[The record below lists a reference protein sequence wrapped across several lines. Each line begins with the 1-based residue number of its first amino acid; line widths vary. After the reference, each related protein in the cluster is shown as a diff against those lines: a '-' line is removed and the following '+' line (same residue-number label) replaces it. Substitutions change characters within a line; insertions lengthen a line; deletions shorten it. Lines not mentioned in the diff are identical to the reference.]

1 MREGRWNMFS
11 GLVAGVGRITEINLQ
26 GETIELAVTP
36 RIDDFLTTVQL
47 GDSIAVNGTCLTVV
61 EINNNQ
67 FTTTLMPQTFEKT
80 TFKNLEKG
88 SLVNLERSLQ
98 VGARLEGH
106 IVTGHVDELSR
117 VLKRTVNENAIEVQ
131 FSIPHRLH
139 GQVVAQGSVAI
150 NGVSLTVMETGN
162 GWFTVGLIPHTQLV
176 TNLDTLKVG
185 DEVNLETDIL
195 EKYVV
200 ANLSGGK
207 N

>member
-1 MREGRWNMFS
+1 MFS
-11 GLVAGVGRITEINLQ
+11 GLVAETGRIVKITQ
-26 GETIELAVTP
+26 DGETIELVVEP
-36 RIDDFLTTVQL
+36 HSDDFLITVQL

-80 TFKNLEKG
+80 TFKNLGKG

-131 FSIPHRLH
+131 FSLP
-139 GQVVAQGSVAI
+139 
-150 NGVSLTVMETGN
+150 
-162 GWFTVGLIPHTQLV
+162 
-176 TNLDTLKVG
+176 
-185 DEVNLETDIL
+185 
-195 EKYVV
+195 
-200 ANLSGGK
+200 
-207 N
+207 